1 MFILLMEHIVQ
12 PDESFDFEKLTLLHP
27 IGVQGGAYFTRIVF
41 GGKPLYIQTTQS
53 KSRQGFVKTGKKYHC
68 DLMFDQNAES
78 IINWI
83 ERLEERCQVLLLAK
97 NNDWFQNSLDKNE
110 LESAFNTT
118 LRVFKS
124 GRYYLM
130 RTNVKNNTDNLPV
143 LKLYDERLGPVMLD
157 DVNSENN
164 IISIVEILG
173 IKFTSRNFQIELEL
187 KQMMVMDKEPLFD
200 NCLIKTTRPV
210 YLASK
215 QTSSEEFR
223 IIPYVSQISSAVSTG
238 ILSENKEDFSV
249 RVVNTPEQVFND
261 ILNTDIVVDT
271 NNANTMNTMNIVT
284 KDFDKKETE
293 VKSVDLNV
301 QQSIQ
306 TPVTSTPLAK
316 TLSEQARNTETKT
329 IHGVNFDAENELK
342 EIQMIVADDLE
353 TISLKPP
360 NQVYFELYKTARAK
374 AKLAKRNVIVAY
386 LEAKNIKK
394 TYMLDNLNDSDSDF
408 DAEIEEVSE
417 SELDDL

>member
-27 IGVQGGAYFTRIVF
+27 IGVQGGAYFTRLVF
-41 GGKPLYIQTTQS
+41 GGKPLYIQTPQS

-124 GRYYLM
+124 GRFYLM
-130 RTNVKNNTDNLPV
+130 RTNVKNNTDNTPL
-143 LKLYDERLGPVMLD
+143 LKLYDERLGPVVLD
-157 DVNSENN
+157 DVKSDNN
-164 IISIVEILG
+164 IISIIEILG

-187 KQMMVMDKEPLFD
+187 KQMMVMDQEPLFD
-200 NCLIKTTRPV
+200 NCLIKTTRPQ
-210 YLASK
+210 YLGSK
-215 QTSSEEFR
+215 QAPSNEFR
-223 IIPYVSQISSAVSTG
+223 IVPYENQPITTISDN
-238 ILSENKEDFSV
+238 ILSDNKERFSV
-249 RVVNTPEQVFND
+249 HVENTRDQ
-261 ILNTDIVVDT
+261 ILTAIDNVVDT
-271 NNANTMNTMNIVT
+271 NTNTNNINITNDV
-284 KDFDKKETE
+284 FDKKDTE
-293 VKSVDLNV
+293 INSV
-301 QQSIQ
+301 QQTSEIQ
-306 TPVTSTPLAK
+306 IKENKNTTAISDK
-316 TLSEQARNTETKT
+316 ICNTETKT
-329 IHGVNFDAENELK
+329 IQGINFDTENELN

-360 NQVYFELYKTARAK
+360 NQVYFELYKAARAK

-394 TYMLDNLNDSDSDF
+394 TYMLDNFDDSDSDF

-417 SELDDL
+417 SELDEL

>member
-27 IGVQGGAYFTRIVF
+27 IGVQGGAYFTRLVF
-41 GGKPLYIQTTQS
+41 GGKPLYIQTPQS

-124 GRYYLM
+124 GRFYLM
-130 RTNVKNNTDNLPV
+130 RTNVKNNTDNTPL
-143 LKLYDERLGPVMLD
+143 LKLYDERLGPVVLD
-157 DVNSENN
+157 DVKSDNN
-164 IISIVEILG
+164 IISIIEILG

-187 KQMMVMDKEPLFD
+187 KQMMVMDQEPLFD
-200 NCLIKTTRPV
+200 NCLIKTTRPQ
-210 YLASK
+210 YLGSK
-215 QTSSEEFR
+215 QAPSNEFR
-223 IIPYVSQISSAVSTG
+223 IVPYENQPITTISDNV
-238 ILSENKEDFSV
+238 LSDNKERFSV
-249 RVVNTPEQVFND
+249 HVENTRDQ
-261 ILNTDIVVDT
+261 ILTGSDNVVDT
-271 NNANTMNTMNIVT
+271 NTNNINITNDV
-284 KDFDKKETE
+284 FDKKETE
-293 VKSVDLNV
+293 INSLE
-301 QQSIQ
+301 QTSEIQ
-306 TPVTSTPLAK
+306 INENKNTTAISDK
-316 TLSEQARNTETKT
+316 ICNTETKP
-329 IHGVNFDAENELK
+329 IQGINFDTENELN

-360 NQVYFELYKTARAK
+360 NQVYFELYKAARAK
-374 AKLAKRNVIVAY
+374 AKVAKRNVIVAY

-394 TYMLDNLNDSDSDF
+394 TYMLDNFDDSDSDF

-417 SELDDL
+417 SELDEL

>member
-1 MFILLMEHIVQ
+1 MEHIVQ

-41 GGKPLYIQTTQS
+41 GGKPLYIQTPQS
-53 KSRQGFVKTGKKYHC
+53 KSRQGFVKTGKKNHC

-130 RTNVKNNTDNLPV
+130 RTNVKNNTDNMPV

-157 DVNSENN
+157 DVSCENN

-210 YLASK
+210 FLGSK
-215 QTSSEEFR
+215 QTSSETSSEEFR
-223 IIPYVSQISSAVSTG
+223 IIPYVNQQENST
-238 ILSENKEDFSV
+238 ILKEDIV
-249 RVVNTPEQVFND
+249 RVDNTHEKMLND
-261 ILNTDIVVDT
+261 YLDND
-271 NNANTMNTMNIVT
+271 NANNTNSIN
-284 KDFDKKETE
+284 KDFDKKPVNINT
-293 VKSVDLNV
+293 
-301 QQSIQ
+301 QQMPFTNINTNNQ
-306 TPVTSTPLAK
+306 T
-316 TLSEQARNTETKT
+316 RNNETKS
-329 IHGVNFDAENELK
+329 ILGVNFDTENELN

-360 NQVYFELYKTARAK
+360 NQVYFELYKVAREK

-417 SELDDL
+417 SELDEL

>member
-1 MFILLMEHIVQ
+1 MEHIVQ

-41 GGKPLYIQTTQS
+41 GGKPLYIQTPQS
-53 KSRQGFVKTGKKYHC
+53 KSRQGFVKTGKKNHC

-97 NNDWFQNSLDKNE
+97 NKDWFQNSLDKNE

-130 RTNVKNNTDNLPV
+130 RTNVKNNTDNTPI
-143 LKLYDERLGPVMLD
+143 LKLYDERLGPVLLD
-157 DVNSENN
+157 DVSCENN

-210 YLASK
+210 FLGSK
-215 QTSSEEFR
+215 QTSSETSSDEFR
-223 IIPYVSQISSAVSTG
+223 IIPYVNQQVNST
-238 ILSENKEDFSV
+238 ILSDTHEKNLNDYLDNDNSN
-249 RVVNTPEQVFND
+249 NTSSKN
-261 ILNTDIVVDT
+261 
-271 NNANTMNTMNIVT
+271 
-284 KDFDKKETE
+284 DFDKKDTKP
-293 VKSVDLNV
+293 VNINT
-301 QQSIQ
+301 QQIPF
-306 TPVTSTPLAK
+306 TNT
-316 TLSEQARNTETKT
+316 SEQTRNIETKT
-329 IHGVNFDAENELK
+329 ILGVNFDTENELK

-360 NQVYFELYKTARAK
+360 NQVYFELYKAARTK

>member
-1 MFILLMEHIVQ
+1 MEHIVQ

-41 GGKPLYIQTTQS
+41 GGKPLYIQTPQS
-53 KSRQGFVKTGKKYHC
+53 KSRQGFVKTGKKNHC

-130 RTNVKNNTDNLPV
+130 RTNVKNNTDNMPV

-157 DVNSENN
+157 DVSCENN
-164 IISIVEILG
+164 IISIIEILG

-210 YLASK
+210 FLGNK
-215 QTSSEEFR
+215 QTSSETSSEEFR
-223 IIPYVSQISSAVSTG
+223 IIPYVNQQANPT
-238 ILSENKEDFSV
+238 ILKEDFV
-249 RVVNTPEQVFND
+249 RVDNTHEKNLKDHLDND
-261 ILNTDIVVDT
+261 NPNNTNSI
-271 NNANTMNTMNIVT
+271 N
-284 KDFDKKETE
+284 KDFDKKPVNINT
-293 VKSVDLNV
+293 
-301 QQSIQ
+301 QQMPFTNINTNNQ
-306 TPVTSTPLAK
+306 T
-316 TLSEQARNTETKT
+316 RNNETKS
-329 IHGVNFDAENELK
+329 ILGVNFYTENELN

-360 NQVYFELYKTARAK
+360 NQVYFELYKVAREK

>member
-1 MFILLMEHIVQ
+1 MEHIVQ

-41 GGKPLYIQTTQS
+41 GGKPLYIQTPQS
-53 KSRQGFVKTGKKYHC
+53 KSRQGFVKTGKKNHC

-130 RTNVKNNTDNLPV
+130 RTNVKNNTDNMPV
-143 LKLYDERLGPVMLD
+143 LKLYDERLGPVVLD
-157 DVNSENN
+157 DVSCENN
-164 IISIVEILG
+164 IISIVEIMG
-173 IKFTSRNFQIELEL
+173 IKFTSRTFQIELEL

-210 YLASK
+210 FLGSK
-215 QTSSEEFR
+215 QTSSETSSEEFR
-223 IIPYVSQISSAVSTG
+223 IIPYVNQQENST
-238 ILSENKEDFSV
+238 ILSD
-249 RVVNTPEQVFND
+249 TPEKNLND
-261 ILNTDIVVDT
+261 YLDNDNPNNTNSK
-271 NNANTMNTMNIVT
+271 NN
-284 KDFDKKETE
+284 DFDKK
-293 VKSVDLNV
+293 SVSINT
-301 QQSIQ
+301 QQMQFTNINTNDQ
-306 TPVTSTPLAK
+306 T
-316 TLSEQARNTETKT
+316 RNIETKT
-329 IHGVNFDAENELK
+329 IHGVKFDTENELK

-360 NQVYFELYKTARAK
+360 NQVYFELYKAARTK

>member
-1 MFILLMEHIVQ
+1 MEHIVQ

-41 GGKPLYIQTTQS
+41 GGKPLYIQTPQS
-53 KSRQGFVKTGKKYHC
+53 KSRQGFVKTGKKNHC

-130 RTNVKNNTDNLPV
+130 RTNVKNNTDNMPV

-157 DVNSENN
+157 DVSCENN
-164 IISIVEILG
+164 IISIIEILG

-210 YLASK
+210 FLGSK
-215 QTSSEEFR
+215 QTSSETSSDEFR
-223 IIPYVSQISSAVSTG
+223 IIPYVNQQANST
-238 ILSENKEDFSV
+238 ILKEDIV
-249 RVVNTPEQVFND
+249 RVDNTHEKMLND
-261 ILNTDIVVDT
+261 YLDND
-271 NNANTMNTMNIVT
+271 NANNTNSIN
-284 KDFDKKETE
+284 KDFDKKPVNINTQQMPFTNDQTRNNEK
-293 VKSVDLNV
+293 KS
-301 QQSIQ
+301 I
-306 TPVTSTPLAK
+306 
-316 TLSEQARNTETKT
+316 
-329 IHGVNFDAENELK
+329 IGVNFDTENELK

-360 NQVYFELYKTARAK
+360 NQVYFELYKVAREK

-417 SELDDL
+417 SELDEL

>member
-1 MFILLMEHIVQ
+1 MEHIVQ

-27 IGVQGGAYFTRIVF
+27 IGVQGGAYFTRVVF
-41 GGKPLYIQTTQS
+41 GGKPLYIQTPQS

-124 GRYYLM
+124 GRFYLM
-130 RTNVKNNTDNLPV
+130 RTNVKNNTDNTPL
-143 LKLYDERLGPVMLD
+143 LKLYDERLGPVVLD
-157 DVNSENN
+157 DVKSDNN
-164 IISIVEILG
+164 IISIIEILG

-187 KQMMVMDKEPLFD
+187 KQMMVMDQEPLFD
-200 NCLIKTTRPV
+200 NCLIKTTRPQ
-210 YLASK
+210 YLGTK
-215 QTSSEEFR
+215 QAPSDEFR
-223 IIPYVSQISSAVSTG
+223 IVPYENQPITTISDN
-238 ILSENKEDFSV
+238 ILSDNKERFSV
-249 RVVNTPEQVFND
+249 NVENTREQILTGND
-261 ILNTDIVVDT
+261 NVVDT
-271 NNANTMNTMNIVT
+271 NTNNINITNDV
-284 KDFDKKETE
+284 FDKKETE
-293 VKSVDLNV
+293 INSV
-301 QQSIQ
+301 QQTSEIQ
-306 TPVTSTPLAK
+306 INENKNTTAISDK
-316 TLSEQARNTETKT
+316 ICNTETKT
-329 IHGVNFDAENELK
+329 IQGINFDTENELN

-360 NQVYFELYKTARAK
+360 NQVYFELYKAARAK
-374 AKLAKRNVIVAY
+374 AKVAKRNVIVAY

-394 TYMLDNLNDSDSDF
+394 TYMLDNFDDSDSDF

-417 SELDDL
+417 SELDEL

>member
-1 MFILLMEHIVQ
+1 MEHIVQ
-12 PDESFDFEKLTLLHP
+12 PDELFDFEKLSLLHP
-27 IGVQGGAYFTRIVF
+27 IGVQGGAYFTRLVF
-41 GGKPLYIQTTQS
+41 GGKPLYIQTPQS

-130 RTNVKNNTDNLPV
+130 RTNVKNNTDNMPI
-143 LKLYDERLGPVMLD
+143 LKLYDERLGPVVLD
-157 DVNSENN
+157 DVSSENN

-173 IKFTSRNFQIELEL
+173 IKFTSRNFQIEIEL

-210 YLASK
+210 YSTNK
-215 QTSSEEFR
+215 EISSEEFR
-223 IIPYVSQISSAVSTG
+223 IIPYVNQPSSVS
-238 ILSENKEDFSV
+238 ILSDNKEDFNV
-249 RVVNTPEQVFND
+249 RLVNQSEIKSND
-261 ILNTDIVVDT
+261 YIDNELAFDT
-271 NNANTMNTMNIVT
+271 NNSS
-284 KDFDKKETE
+284 DKKETE
-293 VKSVDLNV
+293 LKSVYIDDKQSTQTQFINTPKSGELSDQTRNV
-301 QQSIQ
+301 
-306 TPVTSTPLAK
+306 
-316 TLSEQARNTETKT
+316 ETKT
-329 IHGVNFDAENELK
+329 IQGSKLDTENELK

-360 NQVYFELYKTARAK
+360 NQVYFELYKVAREK
-374 AKLAKRNVIVAY
+374 AKVAKRNVIVAY

>member
-12 PDESFDFEKLTLLHP
+12 PDDSFDFEKLTLLHP
-27 IGVQGGAYFTRIVF
+27 IGVQGGAYFTRLVF

-157 DVNSENN
+157 DVSSENN

-223 IIPYVSQISSAVSTG
+223 IVPYVTQTSSGS
-238 ILSENKEDFSV
+238 ILSDNKEDFSV
-249 RVVNTPEQVFND
+249 RVVNTPDQ
-261 ILNTDIVVDT
+261 ILNDYLDTDVAADT
-271 NNANTMNTMNIVT
+271 NNITNVKITNNV
-284 KDFDKKETE
+284 FDKKETE
-293 VKSVDLNV
+293 IKSTEIHSH
-301 QQSIQ
+301 QPTQ
-306 TPVTSTPLAK
+306 T
-316 TLSEQARNTETKT
+316 TLTNTTNIPNTNLLSDHIRNAETKT

>member
-12 PDESFDFEKLTLLHP
+12 PDESFDFDKLTLLHP
-27 IGVQGGAYFTRIVF
+27 IGVQGGAYFTRLVF

-157 DVNSENN
+157 DVSSENN

-223 IIPYVSQISSAVSTG
+223 IVPYVTQTSSATSVG
-238 ILSENKEDFSV
+238 ILSDNKEDFSV
-249 RVVNTPEQVFND
+249 PVDNTHEK
-261 ILNTDIVVDT
+261 ILNDYLDIDVAAGT
-271 NNANTMNTMNIVT
+271 NNNTSVT
-284 KDFDKKETE
+284 ITNNVFDKKETE
-293 VKSVDLNV
+293 VKSVDINV
-301 QQSIQ
+301 QKSIQ
-306 TPVTSTPLAK
+306 SPVTTTSFAK
-316 TLSEQARNTETKT
+316 TSSDHTRNAETKT
-329 IHGVNFDAENELK
+329 LQGIKFDTENELK

-360 NQVYFELYKTARAK
+360 NQVYFELYKAARAK

>member
-12 PDESFDFEKLTLLHP
+12 PDESFDFDKLTLLHP
-27 IGVQGGAYFTRIVF
+27 IGVQGGAYFTRVVF
-41 GGKPLYIQTTQS
+41 GGKPLYIQTPQS

-124 GRYYLM
+124 GRFYLM
-130 RTNVKNNTDNLPV
+130 RTNVKNNTDNTPL
-143 LKLYDERLGPVMLD
+143 LKLYDERLGPVVLD
-157 DVNSENN
+157 DVKSDNN
-164 IISIVEILG
+164 IISIIEILG

-187 KQMMVMDKEPLFD
+187 KQMMVMDQEPLFD
-200 NCLIKTTRPV
+200 NCLIKTTRPQ
-210 YLASK
+210 YLGSK
-215 QTSSEEFR
+215 QAPSNEFR
-223 IIPYVSQISSAVSTG
+223 IVPYENQPITTISDNV
-238 ILSENKEDFSV
+238 LSDNKERFSV
-249 RVVNTPEQVFND
+249 HVENTRDQ
-261 ILNTDIVVDT
+261 ILTGSDNVVDT
-271 NNANTMNTMNIVT
+271 NTNNINITNDV
-284 KDFDKKETE
+284 FDKKETE
-293 VKSVDLNV
+293 INSLE
-301 QQSIQ
+301 QTSEIQ
-306 TPVTSTPLAK
+306 INENKNTTAISDK
-316 TLSEQARNTETKT
+316 ICNTETKP
-329 IHGVNFDAENELK
+329 IQGINFDTENELN

-360 NQVYFELYKTARAK
+360 NQVYFELYKAARAK
-374 AKLAKRNVIVAY
+374 AKVAKRNVIVAY

-394 TYMLDNLNDSDSDF
+394 TYMLDNFDDSDSDF

-417 SELDDL
+417 SELDEL

>member
-1 MFILLMEHIVQ
+1 MEHIVQ

-41 GGKPLYIQTTQS
+41 GGKPLYIQTPQS
-53 KSRQGFVKTGKKYHC
+53 KSRQGFVKTGKKNHC

-130 RTNVKNNTDNLPV
+130 RTNVKNNTDNMPV

-157 DVNSENN
+157 DVSCENN

-210 YLASK
+210 FLGSK
-215 QTSSEEFR
+215 QTSSETSSEEFR
-223 IIPYVSQISSAVSTG
+223 IIPYVNQQEKST
-238 ILSENKEDFSV
+238 ILKEDIV
-249 RVVNTPEQVFND
+249 RVDNTHEKMLND
-261 ILNTDIVVDT
+261 YLDNDYANNTNSI
-271 NNANTMNTMNIVT
+271 N
-284 KDFDKKETE
+284 KDFDKKPVNINT
-293 VKSVDLNV
+293 
-301 QQSIQ
+301 QQMPFTNINTNNQ
-306 TPVTSTPLAK
+306 TH
-316 TLSEQARNTETKT
+316 NNETKS
-329 IHGVNFDAENELK
+329 ILGVNFYTENELN

-360 NQVYFELYKTARAK
+360 NQVYFELYKVAREK

>member
-1 MFILLMEHIVQ
+1 MEHIVQ

-27 IGVQGGAYFTRIVF
+27 IGVQGGAYFTRLVF
-41 GGKPLYIQTTQS
+41 GGKPLYIQTPQS

-124 GRYYLM
+124 GRFYLM
-130 RTNVKNNTDNLPV
+130 RTNVKNNTDNTPL
-143 LKLYDERLGPVMLD
+143 LKLYDERLGPVVLD
-157 DVNSENN
+157 DVKSDNN
-164 IISIVEILG
+164 IISIIEILG

-187 KQMMVMDKEPLFD
+187 KQMMVMDQEPLFD
-200 NCLIKTTRPV
+200 NCLIKTTRPQ
-210 YLASK
+210 YLGSK
-215 QTSSEEFR
+215 QAPSNEFR
-223 IIPYVSQISSAVSTG
+223 IVPYENQPITTISDN
-238 ILSENKEDFSV
+238 ILSDNKERFSV
-249 RVVNTPEQVFND
+249 HVENTRDQ
-261 ILNTDIVVDT
+261 ILTAIDNVVDT
-271 NNANTMNTMNIVT
+271 NTNTNNINITNDV
-284 KDFDKKETE
+284 FDKKDTE
-293 VKSVDLNV
+293 INSV
-301 QQSIQ
+301 QQTSEIQ
-306 TPVTSTPLAK
+306 IKENKNTTAISDK
-316 TLSEQARNTETKT
+316 ICNTETKT
-329 IHGVNFDAENELK
+329 IQGINFDTENELN

-360 NQVYFELYKTARAK
+360 NQVYFELYKAARAK

-394 TYMLDNLNDSDSDF
+394 TYMLDNFDDSDSDF

-417 SELDDL
+417 SELDEL

>member
-1 MFILLMEHIVQ
+1 MEHIVQ

-41 GGKPLYIQTTQS
+41 GGKPLYIQTPQS
-53 KSRQGFVKTGKKYHC
+53 KSRQGFVKTGKKNHC

-130 RTNVKNNTDNLPV
+130 RTNVKNNTDNMPV

-157 DVNSENN
+157 DVSCENN

-173 IKFTSRNFQIELEL
+173 IKFTSRTFQIELEL
-187 KQMMVMDKEPLFD
+187 KQVMVMDKEPLFD

-210 YLASK
+210 FLGSK
-215 QTSSEEFR
+215 QTSSETSSEEFR
-223 IIPYVSQISSAVSTG
+223 IIPYVNQQENST
-238 ILSENKEDFSV
+238 ILSD
-249 RVVNTPEQVFND
+249 TPEKNLND
-261 ILNTDIVVDT
+261 YLDNDNPNNTNSK
-271 NNANTMNTMNIVT
+271 NN
-284 KDFDKKETE
+284 DFDKK
-293 VKSVDLNV
+293 SVSINT
-301 QQSIQ
+301 QQMQFTNINTNDQ
-306 TPVTSTPLAK
+306 T
-316 TLSEQARNTETKT
+316 RNIETKT
-329 IHGVNFDAENELK
+329 IHGVKFDTENELK

-360 NQVYFELYKTARAK
+360 NQVYFELYKAARTK

>member
-1 MFILLMEHIVQ
+1 MEHIVQ
-12 PDESFDFEKLTLLHP
+12 PDELFDFEKLSLLHP
-27 IGVQGGAYFTRIVF
+27 IGVQGGAYFTRLVF
-41 GGKPLYIQTTQS
+41 GGKPLYIQTPQS

-130 RTNVKNNTDNLPV
+130 RTNVKNNTDNMPI
-143 LKLYDERLGPVMLD
+143 LKLYDERLGPVVLD
-157 DVNSENN
+157 DVSSENN

-210 YLASK
+210 YSTNK
-215 QTSSEEFR
+215 EISSEEFR
-223 IIPYVSQISSAVSTG
+223 IIPYVNQPSSVS
-238 ILSENKEDFSV
+238 ILSDNKEDFNV
-249 RVVNTPEQVFND
+249 RLVNQSEIKSND
-261 ILNTDIVVDT
+261 YIDNELAFDT
-271 NNANTMNTMNIVT
+271 NNSS
-284 KDFDKKETE
+284 DKKETE
-293 VKSVDLNV
+293 LKSVCIDDKQSTQTQFINTPKSGELSDQTRNV
-301 QQSIQ
+301 
-306 TPVTSTPLAK
+306 
-316 TLSEQARNTETKT
+316 ETKT
-329 IHGVNFDAENELK
+329 IQGSKLDTENELK

-360 NQVYFELYKTARAK
+360 NQVYFELYKVAREK
-374 AKLAKRNVIVAY
+374 AKVAKRNVIVAY

>member
-1 MFILLMEHIVQ
+1 MEHIVQ

-41 GGKPLYIQTTQS
+41 GGKPLYIQTPQS
-53 KSRQGFVKTGKKYHC
+53 KSRQGFVKTGKKNHC

-130 RTNVKNNTDNLPV
+130 RTNVKNNTENMPV

-157 DVNSENN
+157 DVSCENN

-210 YLASK
+210 FLGSK
-215 QTSSEEFR
+215 QTSSDEFR
-223 IIPYVSQISSAVSTG
+223 IIPYVNQQANPT
-238 ILSENKEDFSV
+238 ILKEDIV
-249 RVVNTPEQVFND
+249 RVDNTHEKILKDYLDND
-261 ILNTDIVVDT
+261 
-271 NNANTMNTMNIVT
+271 NANNTNSINN
-284 KDFDKKETE
+284 DFDKK
-293 VKSVDLNV
+293 SVSINT
-301 QQSIQ
+301 QQMPFTNDQ
-306 TPVTSTPLAK
+306 T
-316 TLSEQARNTETKT
+316 RNIETKS
-329 IHGVNFDAENELK
+329 ILGVNFDTENELK

-360 NQVYFELYKTARAK
+360 NQVYFELYKVAREK

-417 SELDDL
+417 SELDVL

>member
-1 MFILLMEHIVQ
+1 MEHIVQ
-12 PDESFDFEKLTLLHP
+12 PDELFDFEKLSLLHP
-27 IGVQGGAYFTRIVF
+27 IGVQGGAYFTRLVF
-41 GGKPLYIQTTQS
+41 GGKPLYIQTPQS

-130 RTNVKNNTDNLPV
+130 RTNVKNNTDNTPI
-143 LKLYDERLGPVMLD
+143 LKLYDERLGPVVLD

-210 YLASK
+210 YSTNK
-215 QTSSEEFR
+215 EISSEEFR
-223 IIPYVSQISSAVSTG
+223 IIPYVNQPSSVS
-238 ILSENKEDFSV
+238 ILSDNKEEFNV
-249 RVVNTPEQVFND
+249 RLVNQSEIKSND
-261 ILNTDIVVDT
+261 YIDNEVAFDT
-271 NNANTMNTMNIVT
+271 NNSS
-284 KDFDKKETE
+284 DKKETE
-293 VKSVDLNV
+293 LKSVYIDDK
-301 QQSIQ
+301 QSTQ
-306 TPVTSTPLAK
+306 TQFINTPK
-316 TLSEQARNTETKT
+316 SGELSEQARNTETKT

-342 EIQMIVADDLE
+342 EIQMVVADDLE

-360 NQVYFELYKTARAK
+360 NQVYFELYKVAREK
-374 AKLAKRNVIVAY
+374 AKVAKRNVIVAY

>member
-1 MFILLMEHIVQ
+1 MEHIVQ

-41 GGKPLYIQTTQS
+41 GGKPLYIQTPQS
-53 KSRQGFVKTGKKYHC
+53 KSRQGFVKTGKKNHC

-130 RTNVKNNTDNLPV
+130 RTNVKNNTDNMPV

-157 DVNSENN
+157 DVSCENN
-164 IISIVEILG
+164 IISIIEILG

-210 YLASK
+210 FLGSK

-223 IIPYVSQISSAVSTG
+223 IIPYVNQQANPT
-238 ILSENKEDFSV
+238 ILKEDIV
-249 RVVNTPEQVFND
+249 RVDNTHEQILKDHLDND
-261 ILNTDIVVDT
+261 
-271 NNANTMNTMNIVT
+271 NANNTNSIN
-284 KDFDKKETE
+284 KDFDKKPVIINT
-293 VKSVDLNV
+293 
-301 QQSIQ
+301 QQMPFTNINTNNQ
-306 TPVTSTPLAK
+306 T
-316 TLSEQARNTETKT
+316 RNNETKS
-329 IHGVNFDAENELK
+329 ILGVNFYTENELN

-360 NQVYFELYKTARAK
+360 NQVYFELYKVAREK
-374 AKLAKRNVIVAY
+374 AKLAKRNVRVAY

>member
-27 IGVQGGAYFTRIVF
+27 IGVQGGAYFTRLVF
-41 GGKPLYIQTTQS
+41 GGKPLYIQTPQS

-124 GRYYLM
+124 GRFYLM
-130 RTNVKNNTDNLPV
+130 RTNVKNNTDNTPL
-143 LKLYDERLGPVMLD
+143 LKLYDERLGPVVLD
-157 DVNSENN
+157 DVKSDNN
-164 IISIVEILG
+164 IISIIEILG

-187 KQMMVMDKEPLFD
+187 KQMMVMDQEPLFD
-200 NCLIKTTRPV
+200 NCLIKTTRPQ
-210 YLASK
+210 YLGTK
-215 QTSSEEFR
+215 QAPSNEFR
-223 IIPYVSQISSAVSTG
+223 IVPYENQPITTISDNV
-238 ILSENKEDFSV
+238 LSDNKERFSV
-249 RVVNTPEQVFND
+249 HVENTRDQ
-261 ILNTDIVVDT
+261 ILTGSDNVVDT
-271 NNANTMNTMNIVT
+271 NTNNINITNDV
-284 KDFDKKETE
+284 FDKKETE
-293 VKSVDLNV
+293 INSLE
-301 QQSIQ
+301 QTSEIQ
-306 TPVTSTPLAK
+306 INENKNTTAISDK
-316 TLSEQARNTETKT
+316 ICNTETKP
-329 IHGVNFDAENELK
+329 IQGINFDTENELN

-360 NQVYFELYKTARAK
+360 NQVYFELYKAARAK
-374 AKLAKRNVIVAY
+374 AKVAKRNVIVAY

-394 TYMLDNLNDSDSDF
+394 TYMLDNFDDSDSDF

-417 SELDDL
+417 SELDEL

>member
-27 IGVQGGAYFTRIVF
+27 IGVQGGAYFTRLVF
-41 GGKPLYIQTTQS
+41 GGKPLYIQTPQS

-124 GRYYLM
+124 GRFYLM
-130 RTNVKNNTDNLPV
+130 RTNVKNNTDNTPL
-143 LKLYDERLGPVMLD
+143 LKLYDERLGPVILD
-157 DVNSENN
+157 DVKSDNN
-164 IISIVEILG
+164 IISIIEILG

-187 KQMMVMDKEPLFD
+187 KQMMVMDQEPLFD
-200 NCLIKTTRPV
+200 NCLIKTTRPQ
-210 YLASK
+210 YLGSK
-215 QTSSEEFR
+215 QSPSDEFR
-223 IIPYVSQISSAVSTG
+223 IVPYENQPTTTIADNILSDNKEHFSVHVENTRDKILTG
-238 ILSENKEDFSV
+238 IDN
-249 RVVNTPEQVFND
+249 
-261 ILNTDIVVDT
+261 VVDT
-271 NNANTMNTMNIVT
+271 NTNNINITNNV
-284 KDFDKKETE
+284 FDKKETE
-293 VKSVDLNV
+293 INSL
-301 QQSIQ
+301 QQTSEIQ
-306 TPVTSTPLAK
+306 IKENQNTTGVSN
-316 TLSEQARNTETKT
+316 QICNTETK
-329 IHGVNFDAENELK
+329 IIQGINFDTENELN

-360 NQVYFELYKTARAK
+360 NQVYFELYRAARAK
-374 AKLAKRNVIVAY
+374 AKVAKRNVIVAY

-394 TYMLDNLNDSDSDF
+394 TYMLDNFDDSDSDF

-417 SELDDL
+417 SELDEL

>member
-27 IGVQGGAYFTRIVF
+27 IGVQGGAYFTRLVF
-41 GGKPLYIQTTQS
+41 GGKPLYIQTPQS

-124 GRYYLM
+124 GRFYLM
-130 RTNVKNNTDNLPV
+130 RTNVKNNTDNTPL
-143 LKLYDERLGPVMLD
+143 LKLYDERLGPVVLD
-157 DVNSENN
+157 DVKSDNN
-164 IISIVEILG
+164 IISIIEILG

-187 KQMMVMDKEPLFD
+187 KQMMVMDQEPLFD
-200 NCLIKTTRPV
+200 NCLIKTTRPQ
-210 YLASK
+210 YLETK
-215 QTSSEEFR
+215 QAPSNEFR
-223 IIPYVSQISSAVSTG
+223 IVPYENQPITTISDN
-238 ILSENKEDFSV
+238 ILSDNKERFSV
-249 RVVNTPEQVFND
+249 NVENTREQILTGND
-261 ILNTDIVVDT
+261 NVVDT
-271 NNANTMNTMNIVT
+271 NTNNINITNDV
-284 KDFDKKETE
+284 FDKKETE
-293 VKSVDLNV
+293 INSLE
-301 QQSIQ
+301 QTSQIQ
-306 TPVTSTPLAK
+306 IK
-316 TLSEQARNTETKT
+316 EQKNTTGISDKICNTETKT
-329 IHGVNFDAENELK
+329 IQGINFDTENELN

-360 NQVYFELYKTARAK
+360 NQVYFELYKAARAK
-374 AKLAKRNVIVAY
+374 AKVAKRNVIVAY

-394 TYMLDNLNDSDSDF
+394 TYMLDNFDDSDSDF

-417 SELDDL
+417 SELDEL

>member
-1 MFILLMEHIVQ
+1 MEHIVQ

-41 GGKPLYIQTTQS
+41 GGKPLYIQTPQS
-53 KSRQGFVKTGKKYHC
+53 KSRQGFVKTGKKNHC

-130 RTNVKNNTDNLPV
+130 RTNVKNNTDNMPV

-157 DVNSENN
+157 DVSCENN
-164 IISIVEILG
+164 IISIIEILG

-200 NCLIKTTRPV
+200 NCLIKSTRPV
-210 YLASK
+210 FLGSK
-215 QTSSEEFR
+215 QTSSETSSEEFR
-223 IIPYVSQISSAVSTG
+223 IIPYVNQQENST
-238 ILSENKEDFSV
+238 ILKEDIV
-249 RVVNTPEQVFND
+249 RVDNTHEKMLND
-261 ILNTDIVVDT
+261 YANNTNSI
-271 NNANTMNTMNIVT
+271 N
-284 KDFDKKETE
+284 KDFDKKPVNINT
-293 VKSVDLNV
+293 
-301 QQSIQ
+301 QQMPFTNINTNNQ
-306 TPVTSTPLAK
+306 TH
-316 TLSEQARNTETKT
+316 NNETKS
-329 IHGVNFDAENELK
+329 ILGVNFDTENELK

-360 NQVYFELYKTARAK
+360 NQVYFELYKVAREK

>member
-27 IGVQGGAYFTRIVF
+27 IGVQGGAYFTRLVF
-41 GGKPLYIQTTQS
+41 GGKPLYIQTPQS

-124 GRYYLM
+124 GRFYLM
-130 RTNVKNNTDNLPV
+130 RTNVKNNTDNTPL
-143 LKLYDERLGPVMLD
+143 LKLYDERLGPVVLD
-157 DVNSENN
+157 DVKSDNN
-164 IISIVEILG
+164 IISIIEILG

-187 KQMMVMDKEPLFD
+187 KQMMVMDQEPLFD
-200 NCLIKTTRPV
+200 NCLIKTTRPQ
-210 YLASK
+210 YLGSK
-215 QTSSEEFR
+215 QSPSNEFR
-223 IIPYVSQISSAVSTG
+223 IVPYENQPTTTIADN
-238 ILSENKEDFSV
+238 ILSDNKERFSV
-249 RVVNTPEQVFND
+249 NVENTREQILTGND
-261 ILNTDIVVDT
+261 NVLDT
-271 NNANTMNTMNIVT
+271 NTNNINIT
-284 KDFDKKETE
+284 NDLFDKKETE
-293 VKSVDLNV
+293 INSLE
-301 QQSIQ
+301 QTSEIQ
-306 TPVTSTPLAK
+306 IKEHQNTTGISDK
-316 TLSEQARNTETKT
+316 ICNTETKT
-329 IHGVNFDAENELK
+329 IQGINFDTENELN

-360 NQVYFELYKTARAK
+360 NQVYFELYRAARAK
-374 AKLAKRNVIVAY
+374 AKVAKRNVIVAY

-394 TYMLDNLNDSDSDF
+394 TYMLDNFDDSDSDF

-417 SELDDL
+417 SELDEL

>member
-27 IGVQGGAYFTRIVF
+27 IGVQGGAYFTRVVF
-41 GGKPLYIQTTQS
+41 GGKPLYIQTPQS

-124 GRYYLM
+124 GRFYLM
-130 RTNVKNNTDNLPV
+130 RTNVKNNTDNTPL
-143 LKLYDERLGPVMLD
+143 LKLYDERLGPVVLD
-157 DVNSENN
+157 DVKSDNN
-164 IISIVEILG
+164 IISIIEILG

-187 KQMMVMDKEPLFD
+187 KQMMVMDQEPLFD
-200 NCLIKTTRPV
+200 NCLIKTTRPQ
-210 YLASK
+210 YLGTK
-215 QTSSEEFR
+215 QAPSDEFR
-223 IIPYVSQISSAVSTG
+223 IVPYENQPITTISDN
-238 ILSENKEDFSV
+238 ILSDNKERFSV
-249 RVVNTPEQVFND
+249 NVENTREQILTGND
-261 ILNTDIVVDT
+261 NVVDT
-271 NNANTMNTMNIVT
+271 NTNNINITNDV
-284 KDFDKKETE
+284 FDKKETE
-293 VKSVDLNV
+293 INSV
-301 QQSIQ
+301 QQTSEIQ
-306 TPVTSTPLAK
+306 INENKNTTAISDK
-316 TLSEQARNTETKT
+316 ICNTETKT
-329 IHGVNFDAENELK
+329 IQGINFDTENELN

-360 NQVYFELYKTARAK
+360 NQVYFELYKAARAK
-374 AKLAKRNVIVAY
+374 AKVAKRNVIVAY

-394 TYMLDNLNDSDSDF
+394 TYMLDNFDDSDSDF

-417 SELDDL
+417 SELDEL

>member
-1 MFILLMEHIVQ
+1 MEHIVQ
-12 PDESFDFEKLTLLHP
+12 PDESFDFDKLSLLHP
-27 IGVQGGAYFTRIVF
+27 IGVQGGAYFTRLVF

-53 KSRQGFVKTGKKYHC
+53 KSRQGFVKTGKKYYC

-130 RTNVKNNTDNLPV
+130 RTNVKNNTDNMPV

-157 DVNSENN
+157 DVSSDNN

-215 QTSSEEFR
+215 QTSNEEFR
-223 IIPYVSQISSAVSTG
+223 IVPYVTQTSSATSVG
-238 ILSENKEDFSV
+238 ILSESKEDFSV
-249 RVVNTPEQVFND
+249 PVDNTHEQSLND
-261 ILNTDIVVDT
+261 LLNTDVAAGT
-271 NNANTMNTMNIVT
+271 NNITSVNITNNV
-284 KDFDKKETE
+284 FDKKETE
-293 VKSVDLNV
+293 VKSTEIHS
-301 QQSIQ
+301 QQPTQ
-306 TPVTSTPLAK
+306 T
-316 TLSEQARNTETKT
+316 TLTNTTNIPNTNLLSDHIRNAETKT
-329 IHGVNFDAENELK
+329 LHGIKFDTENELK

-360 NQVYFELYKTARAK
+360 NQVYFELYKAARAK
-374 AKLAKRNVIVAY
+374 AKVAKRNVIVAY

>member
-1 MFILLMEHIVQ
+1 
-12 PDESFDFEKLTLLHP
+12 
-27 IGVQGGAYFTRIVF
+27 
-41 GGKPLYIQTTQS
+41 
-53 KSRQGFVKTGKKYHC
+53 
-68 DLMFDQNAES
+68 MFDQNAES

-130 RTNVKNNTDNLPV
+130 RTNVKNNTDNMPV

-157 DVNSENN
+157 DVSCENN
-164 IISIVEILG
+164 IISIVEIMG
-173 IKFTSRNFQIELEL
+173 IKFTSRTFQIELEL

-210 YLASK
+210 FLGSK
-215 QTSSEEFR
+215 QTSSETSSEEFR
-223 IIPYVSQISSAVSTG
+223 IIPYVNQQENST
-238 ILSENKEDFSV
+238 ILKEDIV
-249 RVVNTPEQVFND
+249 RVDNTHEK
-261 ILNTDIVVDT
+261 ILNDYLD
-271 NNANTMNTMNIVT
+271 NDNANNTNS
-284 KDFDKKETE
+284 KNNDFDKKDT
-293 VKSVDLNV
+293 KSVSINT
-301 QQSIQ
+301 QQMPFTNINTNDQ
-306 TPVTSTPLAK
+306 T
-316 TLSEQARNTETKT
+316 RNIETKS
-329 IHGVNFDAENELK
+329 ILGVNFDTENELR

-360 NQVYFELYKTARAK
+360 NQVYFELYKAARTK

>member
-1 MFILLMEHIVQ
+1 MEHIVQ

-41 GGKPLYIQTTQS
+41 GGKPLYIQTPQS
-53 KSRQGFVKTGKKYHC
+53 KSRQGFVKTGKKNHC

-130 RTNVKNNTDNLPV
+130 RTNVKNNTDNMPV

-157 DVNSENN
+157 DVSCENN

-210 YLASK
+210 FLGNK
-215 QTSSEEFR
+215 QTSSETSSEEFR
-223 IIPYVSQISSAVSTG
+223 IIPYVNQQEKST
-238 ILSENKEDFSV
+238 ILKEDIV
-249 RVVNTPEQVFND
+249 RVDNTHEKMLND
-261 ILNTDIVVDT
+261 YLDNDYANNTNSI
-271 NNANTMNTMNIVT
+271 N
-284 KDFDKKETE
+284 KDFDKKPVNINT
-293 VKSVDLNV
+293 
-301 QQSIQ
+301 QQMPFTNINTNNQ
-306 TPVTSTPLAK
+306 T
-316 TLSEQARNTETKT
+316 RNNETKS
-329 IHGVNFDAENELK
+329 ILGVNFYTENELN

-360 NQVYFELYKTARAK
+360 NQVYFELYKAARTK

>member
-1 MFILLMEHIVQ
+1 MEHIVQ
-12 PDESFDFEKLTLLHP
+12 PDESFDFDKLTLLHP
-27 IGVQGGAYFTRIVF
+27 IGVQGGAYFTRVVF
-41 GGKPLYIQTTQS
+41 GGKPLYIQTPQS

-124 GRYYLM
+124 GRFYLM
-130 RTNVKNNTDNLPV
+130 RTNVKNNTDNTPL
-143 LKLYDERLGPVMLD
+143 LKLYDERLGPVVLD
-157 DVNSENN
+157 DVKSDNN
-164 IISIVEILG
+164 IISIIEILG

-187 KQMMVMDKEPLFD
+187 KQMMVMDQEPLFD
-200 NCLIKTTRPV
+200 NCLIKTTRPQ
-210 YLASK
+210 YLGSK
-215 QTSSEEFR
+215 QAPSNEFR
-223 IIPYVSQISSAVSTG
+223 IVPYENQPITTISDN
-238 ILSENKEDFSV
+238 ILSDNKEHFSV
-249 RVVNTPEQVFND
+249 YVENTRDQ
-261 ILNTDIVVDT
+261 ILTGSDNVVDT
-271 NNANTMNTMNIVT
+271 NTNTNNINITNDV
-284 KDFDKKETE
+284 FDKKETE
-293 VKSVDLNV
+293 INSV
-301 QQSIQ
+301 QQTSEIQ
-306 TPVTSTPLAK
+306 INENKNTTAISDK
-316 TLSEQARNTETKT
+316 ICNTETKT
-329 IHGVNFDAENELK
+329 IQGINFDTENELN

-360 NQVYFELYKTARAK
+360 NQVYFELYKAARAK
-374 AKLAKRNVIVAY
+374 AKVAKRNVIVAY

-394 TYMLDNLNDSDSDF
+394 TYMLDNFDDSDSDF

-417 SELDDL
+417 SELDEL

>member
-12 PDESFDFEKLTLLHP
+12 PDESFDFDKLTLLHP
-27 IGVQGGAYFTRIVF
+27 IGVQGGAYFTRLVF
-41 GGKPLYIQTTQS
+41 GGKPLYIQTPQS

-124 GRYYLM
+124 GRFYLM
-130 RTNVKNNTDNLPV
+130 RTNVKNNTDNTPI
-143 LKLYDERLGPVMLD
+143 LKLYDERLGPVLLD
-157 DVNSENN
+157 DVKSDNN

-173 IKFTSRNFQIELEL
+173 IKFTSRNFQIELEI
-187 KQMMVMDKEPLFD
+187 KQMMVMDQEPLFD
-200 NCLIKTTRPV
+200 NCLIKTTRPQ
-210 YLASK
+210 YLGSK
-215 QTSSEEFR
+215 QVSSDEFR
-223 IIPYVSQISSAVSTG
+223 IVPYESQPITTISAN
-238 ILSENKEDFSV
+238 ILSDNKEDFSV
-249 RVVNTPEQVFND
+249 RVENTLDKNLTDKNLND
-261 ILNTDIVVDT
+261 KNLTDKNLTDKNLTDTT
-271 NNANTMNTMNIVT
+271 NNV
-284 KDFDKKETE
+284 FDKKDTE
-293 VKSVDLNV
+293 INSDHQTIQIQMTEKPNTISLG
-301 QQSIQ
+301 QQI
-306 TPVTSTPLAK
+306 L
-316 TLSEQARNTETKT
+316 NTETKT
-329 IHGVNFDAENELK
+329 IQGINFDTENELD

-360 NQVYFELYKTARAK
+360 NQVYFELYKEARAK
-374 AKLAKRNVIVAY
+374 AKIAKRNVIVAY

-394 TYMLDNLNDSDSDF
+394 TYMLDNFDDSDSDF

>member
-41 GGKPLYIQTTQS
+41 GGKPLYIQTPQS
-53 KSRQGFVKTGKKYHC
+53 KSRQGFVKTGKKNHC

-130 RTNVKNNTDNLPV
+130 RTNVKNNTDNMPV

-157 DVNSENN
+157 DVSSENN

-223 IIPYVSQISSAVSTG
+223 IVPYVTQTSSVTSTG
-238 ILSENKEDFSV
+238 ILSDNKEDFSV
-249 RVVNTPEQVFND
+249 PVDNTHEK
-261 ILNTDIVVDT
+261 ILNDYLDIDVAAGT
-271 NNANTMNTMNIVT
+271 NNNTSVT
-284 KDFDKKETE
+284 ITNNVFDKKETE

-301 QQSIQ
+301 EKSIQ
-306 TPVTSTPLAK
+306 TPVTTTSFAK
-316 TLSEQARNTETKT
+316 TLSEQARNSETKT

-360 NQVYFELYKTARAK
+360 NQVYFELYKVAREK